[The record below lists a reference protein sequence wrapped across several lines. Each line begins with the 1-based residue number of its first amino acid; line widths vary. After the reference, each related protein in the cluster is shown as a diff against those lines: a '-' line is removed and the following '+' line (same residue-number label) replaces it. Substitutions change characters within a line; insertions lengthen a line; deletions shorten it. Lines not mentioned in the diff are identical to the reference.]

1 MWLSKKRNK
10 DADLKG
16 KLLLNNGGT
25 NMAKEKQKS
34 MKNKIPFINSI
45 QFKLI
50 LRSDGLVCIGLAI
63 ILVMLAVKISDKAF
77 ADFKENAN
85 NQLSIVENYI
95 NDFYNKLD
103 ENINMIATDP
113 AIIKADDTITSYKNS
128 KTKTD
133 MTPSKNGGIEQE
145 IFEVFDHYAKNHP
158 ETIYVYAATESG
170 GYVVWPESSIN
181 KEYDP
186 TTREWYQDA
195 IKADGK
201 IIRTSPYIDT
211 ATNSLITSN
220 AKTLT
225 NSQGKVI
232 GTIGIDV
239 SQSVISEMLSKM
251 KMGKTGFSM
260 IVHNSGIIMADGN
273 NANNNFKKLDETGIN
288 GIEKIL
294 TDKDL
299 KINIDNQEYVG
310 LTRKVEGTDWIL
322 ASFMSGKELKESSK
336 NVMTSVVLI
345 GICILIAVVLLMSL
359 SIRDIIVPLK
369 KLTVIVD
376 DLSQGNLDA
385 EISIKSKNEIGSLAR
400 SMEVLTTRL
409 KTYIAYINEISKLL
423 AQIGDGNLN
432 LSFTQAYDGD
442 FAKIKE
448 ALLQATD
455 KLNNTLLECNSAAD
469 QVSSGSNQVS
479 LGAQLLAEGTTEQA
493 SSTEELSATIAE
505 ISQQIKR
512 NAGNAQLAN
521 TEAISAGEEVK
532 NGNGQMQEMIAA
544 MNDINTKS
552 AEISKIIKTIEEI
565 AFQTN
570 ILALNAA
577 VEAARA
583 GEAGKGFAVV
593 ANEVRNLAQKSD
605 EAAKNTT
612 ILIEE
617 TIHAVENGAN
627 IADSTAQSMG
637 NVVES
642 FDKMIGLINEIAQA
656 SNEQAFAVSQVT
668 AGIDEIAT
676 VVQTN
681 SASAEESAAA
691 SEELNSQAQ
700 LLKDYIG
707 QFKLKGLKF

>member
-1 MWLSKKRNK
+1 M
-10 DADLKG
+10 
-16 KLLLNNGGT
+16 
-25 NMAKEKQKS
+25 
-34 MKNKIPFINSI
+34 
-45 QFKLI
+45 
-50 LRSDGLVCIGLAI
+50 
-63 ILVMLAVKISDKAF
+63 
-77 ADFKENAN
+77 
-85 NQLSIVENYI
+85 
-95 NDFYNKLD
+95 
-103 ENINMIATDP
+103 
-113 AIIKADDTITSYKNS
+113 
-128 KTKTD
+128 
-133 MTPSKNGGIEQE
+133 
-145 IFEVFDHYAKNHP
+145 
-158 ETIYVYAATESG
+158 
-170 GYVVWPESSIN
+170 
-181 KEYDP
+181 
-186 TTREWYQDA
+186 
-195 IKADGK
+195 
-201 IIRTSPYIDT
+201 
-211 ATNSLITSN
+211 
-220 AKTLT
+220 
-225 NSQGKVI
+225 
-232 GTIGIDV
+232 
-239 SQSVISEMLSKM
+239 
-251 KMGKTGFSM
+251 
-260 IVHNSGIIMADGN
+260 
-273 NANNNFKKLDETGIN
+273 
-288 GIEKIL
+288 
-294 TDKDL
+294 

-605 EAAKNTT
+605 EAAKK
-612 ILIEE
+612 IL
-617 TIHAVENGAN
+617 
-627 IADSTAQSMG
+627 QS
-637 NVVES
+637 
-642 FDKMIGLINEIAQA
+642 
-656 SNEQAFAVSQVT
+656 
-668 AGIDEIAT
+668 
-676 VVQTN
+676 
-681 SASAEESAAA
+681 
-691 SEELNSQAQ
+691 
-700 LLKDYIG
+700 LLKKQYTPWKTVPI
-707 QFKLKGLKF
+707 

>member
-1 MWLSKKRNK
+1 
-10 DADLKG
+10 
-16 KLLLNNGGT
+16 
-25 NMAKEKQKS
+25 
-34 MKNKIPFINSI
+34 
-45 QFKLI
+45 
-50 LRSDGLVCIGLAI
+50 
-63 ILVMLAVKISDKAF
+63 
-77 ADFKENAN
+77 
-85 NQLSIVENYI
+85 
-95 NDFYNKLD
+95 
-103 ENINMIATDP
+103 
-113 AIIKADDTITSYKNS
+113 
-128 KTKTD
+128 
-133 MTPSKNGGIEQE
+133 
-145 IFEVFDHYAKNHP
+145 
-158 ETIYVYAATESG
+158 
-170 GYVVWPESSIN
+170 
-181 KEYDP
+181 
-186 TTREWYQDA
+186 
-195 IKADGK
+195 
-201 IIRTSPYIDT
+201 
-211 ATNSLITSN
+211 
-220 AKTLT
+220 
-225 NSQGKVI
+225 
-232 GTIGIDV
+232 
-239 SQSVISEMLSKM
+239 
-251 KMGKTGFSM
+251 
-260 IVHNSGIIMADGN
+260 
-273 NANNNFKKLDETGIN
+273 
-288 GIEKIL
+288 
-294 TDKDL
+294 
-299 KINIDNQEYVG
+299 
-310 LTRKVEGTDWIL
+310 
-322 ASFMSGKELKESSK
+322 
-336 NVMTSVVLI
+336 
-345 GICILIAVVLLMSL
+345 MSL

-409 KTYIAYINEISKLL
+409 KTCIAYINEISKLL

-691 SEELNSQAQ
+691 SEELNGQAQ